1 MLCFNLIIKFF
12 IATNEQPQEHESD
25 RNLHCIKSQQRLTDK
40 QQSQNCT
47 KKWNI
52 ERRPQSVNNF

>member
-47 KKWNI
+47 KK
-52 ERRPQSVNNF
+52 